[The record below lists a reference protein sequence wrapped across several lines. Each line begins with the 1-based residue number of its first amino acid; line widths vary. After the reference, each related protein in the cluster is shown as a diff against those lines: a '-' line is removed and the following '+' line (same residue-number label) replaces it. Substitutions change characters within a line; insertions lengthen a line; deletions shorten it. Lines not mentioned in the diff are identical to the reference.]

1 MNLIVEFAHW
11 FFGRIG
17 DAILPDTP
25 RPTMPTET
33 NPLVA
38 ICVGHSREGDDG
50 ATSVDGTSEWTFNA
64 DLAKRISG
72 HLSMHGIKSFIV
84 DRYEGHGYGAATRW
98 VAAHVEQRHA
108 SCAVEL
114 HFNAA
119 SGTATGHEWLFW
131 GSSARSR
138 ALAGELRQAFVDEF
152 PLQRDRGAKAK
163 ASGDRGGEFLRLTHC
178 PAVIAEPFFGDTP
191 GEWQFAIANR
201 DKIAAAI
208 AHGIQKFSE
217 S

>member
-1 MNLIVEFAHW
+1 MNLIAEFASW

-17 DAILPDTP
+17 DAVLPRIP
-25 RPTMPTET
+25 PPAMSTET
-33 NPLVA
+33 NPFIA
-38 ICVGHSREGDDG
+38 ICVGHSRSGDDG
-50 ATSVDGTSEWTFNA
+50 ATSADGTSEWTFNA

-72 HLSMHGIKSFIV
+72 HLSMHGLKSFIV
-84 DRYEGHGYGAATRW
+84 DKYEGYGYGEATRW

-114 HFNAA
+114 HFNASNGGA
-119 SGTATGHEWLFW
+119 NGHEWLYW
-131 GSSARSR
+131 GNSSRSK
-138 ALAGELRQAFVDEF
+138 ALAEWLCQEFRVEF
-152 PLQRDRGAKAK
+152 PLQKERGVKGK
-163 ASGDRGGEFLRLTHC
+163 ASGDRGAEFLRRTHC
-178 PAVIAEPFFGDTP
+178 PAVICEPFFGDNP
-191 GEWQFAIANR
+191 SEWEFATANR